1 MRKSLI
7 DKIVENKNFHE
18 MFRFAIVG
26 VIATGI
32 HYGIYLLLNE
42 WINVNIAYTIG
53 YVISFCC
60 NLWLTAHFTF
70 KTNVTVK
77 RTGGFILSHIVNFL
91 LHIGLLSLFLWI
103 GMSELLA
110 PIPVYCIVIPINFIL
125 IRTVFKHIY

>member
-53 YVISFCC
+53 YVVSFCC

-70 KTNVTVK
+70 KTEVTVK
-77 RTGGFILSHIVNFL
+77 RTGGFILSHVVNFL
-91 LHIGLLSLFLWI
+91 LHIGLLSMFLWM
-103 GMSELLA
+103 GMSEQLA
-110 PIPVYCIVIPINFIL
+110 PIPVYCIAIPINFIL
-125 IRTVFKHIY
+125 VRTVFKRIY